1 MMIRL
6 TPAKT
11 LVGSYGFCARN
22 NEASAVYLYDME
34 HRVYRLDES
43 LTHHEAGSIS
53 NQAKLQFKTLSFH
66 PFMER
71 AAFIMEEGS
80 VAVGDFA
87 GQLLWSKVGSFECV
101 LFSREGSLIWTAQ
114 KLDENRLRISV
125 YLSEDGT
132 LVHTHEMED
141 PLYDSALRMMDIPAS
156 DSVTLELAAGQDGVS
171 VYELSIQENQL
182 CIKEMFPNGCY
193 ISPAWHPDGTTLFTL
208 ENDMRLFACFS
219 YPALELSMEQEQLE
233 EDPEEEDSDMN
244 PGYEMLYLNNG
255 LAVTQN
261 MNDRFFLFNPR
272 QMERFDELI
281 FEGYEPV
288 PTNIVFPNL
297 LDDTSKHS
305 QISSFERVDQLFIAK
320 TGSLYETQHMLII
333 KETAVAEAITSNS
346 KSLE

>member
-22 NEASAVYLYDME
+22 NEAPTAYLYDME
-34 HRVYRLDES
+34 YRVYRLDES
-43 LTHHEAGSIS
+43 LTQHEAGSIS
-53 NQAKLQFKTLSFH
+53 NQAKLQFNTLSFH

-71 AAFIMEEGS
+71 AAFIMKEGS

-87 GQLLWSKVGSFECV
+87 GQLLWSKVGSFVSV

-132 LVHTHEMED
+132 LVHTSEMED

-171 VYELSIQENQL
+171 VYELSIQEKRL
-182 CIKEMFPNGCY
+182 YTKEMFPNESY
-193 ISPAWHPDGTTLFTL
+193 ISPAWHPDGTSLFTL
-208 ENDMRLFACFS
+208 ENDMRMFACFS
-219 YPALELSMEQEQLE
+219 YPALESIEQEQHE
-233 EDPEEEDSDMN
+233 EDQNEEDSDMN
-244 PGYEMLYLNNG
+244 PGYEMLYLSNG

-261 MNDRFFLFNPR
+261 MNDRFFLFDPHH
-272 QMERFDELI
+272 MERSDELI

-288 PTNIVFPNL
+288 PTNTVFPKL
-297 LDDTSKHS
+297 PDDTSLHS
-305 QISSFERVDQLFIAK
+305 QISSLERVGKLFIAK
-320 TGSLYETQHMLII
+320 TGSLYETHHMLII
-333 KETAVAEAITSNS
+333 EEAAVLKAISPTPRYM
-346 KSLE
+346 L